1 MWPKRAAEAVAA
13 VAVSPVPDVQASESW
28 PSGSATVYDLTTG
41 ARVSVAGV
49 YDYPVPRSLALSV
62 PAILRGVTL
71 KCTTVAALPI
81 ERVAPDGTRVDLG
94 WVEQPE
100 AGRPRFQTFNDIGFD
115 LELSGRSYLR
125 ILARDASGAPKRGGC
140 EYIPLNRIGDI
151 TLSDGRRSVTIDA
164 KPVNPTDVIGFEGWH
179 DGILNHGARTIRT
192 ALALEAASRRYADNP
207 SPSQVLVNQSDDDLL
222 DEEITELLE
231 GFKGAN
237 NTEAVRYLNKMVKL
251 EQVGFD
257 PKSLQLVEARQ
268 FLNTLLA
275 NLIGV
280 PAWAIAG
287 AQAADGGSVYANVGQ
302 ENRSLIDYGAKF
314 LATAIE
320 SRLSLSDVTGQ
331 AWTNQVTPRGTIVRF
346 KMDGLLRGNPL
357 ERAQLYTLLVPLG
370 ILTVEEARAMED
382 LAPQGRTPA

>member
-1 MWPKRAAEAVAA
+1 M
-13 VAVSPVPDVQASESW
+13 PDVQASESW